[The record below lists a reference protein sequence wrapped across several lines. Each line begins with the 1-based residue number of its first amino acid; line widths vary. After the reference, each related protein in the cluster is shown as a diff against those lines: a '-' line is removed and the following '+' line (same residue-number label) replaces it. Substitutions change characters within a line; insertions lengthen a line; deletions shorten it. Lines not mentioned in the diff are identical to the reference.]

1 MPKIQRAKLT
11 AYLVKD
17 ESISTVKIFNEP
29 IKGSV
34 KIITEYKVVKDLL
47 DGTSLVEVN
56 LITGKTH
63 QIRAHLAHIGHFIIG
78 DGKYGTNALNKGTG
92 FNKQALCSYRLKFD
106 FTSDA
111 DELNYLNGNMPADY
125 NPDVS
130 KKKVHINHED
140 CEGCGACKA
149 ACPAGAIYWG
159 EDGLA
164 EVDHQKC
171 LTCGYCSPVCPV
183 RAVIMY

>member
-78 DGKYGTNALNKGTG
+78 DGKYGKEMINREYGVKKQCLTAYQITFA
-92 FNKQALCSYRLKFD
+92 FNKEEKLS
-106 FTSDA
+106 
-111 DELNYLNGNMPADY
+111 YLNEKTFSAKIGF
-125 NPDVS
+125 
-130 KKKVHINHED
+130 K
-140 CEGCGACKA
+140 
-149 ACPAGAIYWG
+149 G
-159 EDGLA
+159 E
-164 EVDHQKC
+164 
-171 LTCGYCSPVCPV
+171 
-183 RAVIMY
+183 